1 MGKRMDSIAPWSIE
15 LQKRRKSIGS
25 QPASRAQRGDAKTSG
40 LTRAH
45 VRTTHEDPNPRYSVA
60 TTDPNSSSARI
71 CSEECQMSIILSQLR
86 YPQTRKPVN
95 RSLTGF
101 GNSLRQEL

>member
-1 MGKRMDSIAPWSIE
+1 MGKRMDNIAPWSIE

-45 VRTTHEDPNPRYSVA
+45 VRTTHEDPNPVRLFSGNYRSKQFE
-60 TTDPNSSSARI
+60 
-71 CSEECQMSIILSQLR
+71 CSNLQ
-86 YPQTRKPVN
+86 
-95 RSLTGF
+95 
-101 GNSLRQEL
+101 